1 MGDIYHPLTSVGVQK
16 WFIEKAKNI
25 RHRTK
30 RRDIAAQLEV
40 LPSHAVEESS
50 DRDVIVF
57 GSYGGTGPGMQ
68 KFKRM
73 MSDKGLFDADERK
86 DLAGGVISSLTDQ
99 FSMIVSK
106 RPDGKYVK
114 LGEEGIRERVHG
126 MIKYQIKKE
135 KREEHLE
142 QQQPKSQD
150 ELSDIDIAYSKGRG
164 TDLSELAGNIEMK
177 ANAMNN
183 LGISYFNPHIV
194 KHLYEE
200 HKEMGG
206 KVYEEENGQFRE
218 VNDERGMTYVS

>member
-1 MGDIYHPLTSVGVQK
+1 MGDIYHPLTPTGVQK
-16 WFIEKAKNI
+16 WFIEKSKNI
-25 RHRTK
+25 K
-30 RRDIAAQLEV
+30 QSAKKRDIAAQLEV

-50 DRDVIVF
+50 EDVIVF
-57 GSYGGTGPGMQ
+57 GSYGGTSAGMQ

-106 RPDGKYVK
+106 RPDGKYEK
-114 LGEEGIRERVHG
+114 LGEEGIRSRVHG
-126 MIKYQIKKE
+126 MIEYKIKKQ

-142 QQQPKSQD
+142 QQPPKSQD

-177 ANAMNN
+177 ANAMDN
-183 LGISYFNPHIV
+183 LKIWYFNPHIV
-194 KHLYEE
+194 KYLYEQ

-206 KVYEEENGQFRE
+206 KVYEEEDGEFRE
-218 VNDERGMTYVS
+218 VNDERGMKYVS